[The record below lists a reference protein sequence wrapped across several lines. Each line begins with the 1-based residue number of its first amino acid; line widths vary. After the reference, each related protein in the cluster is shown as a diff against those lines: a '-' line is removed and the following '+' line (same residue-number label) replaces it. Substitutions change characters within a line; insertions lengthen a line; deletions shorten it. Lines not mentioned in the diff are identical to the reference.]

1 MKKMSF
7 IDHLEEL
14 RMRTLKSIFI
24 ILFFSI
30 VSYYFS
36 DFIIQFLVQP
46 IKNNLINLQVLKITS
61 VFLIKIG
68 VSIISGILFSFPFM
82 LYQMLKF
89 LLPAFEKKLTN
100 FKIIVVSIL
109 CLSLFILGLFFGY
122 KLLIPL
128 SIAFFNSLSLNLD
141 FVNLNYTLENYLV
154 YLIWILIIS
163 SMIFQI
169 PVIIVFLIKV
179 GILSREF
186 LSSNRGYVIVFI
198 FIIAA
203 LLSPP
208 DPISQILIVIPLY
221 VLFELSL
228 FLTKFIK

>member
-14 RMRTLKSIFI
+14 RIRTLKSIFI

-89 LLPAFEKKLTN
+89 LLPAFDD
-100 FKIIVVSIL
+100 IIL
-109 CLSLFILGLFFGY
+109 FLSL
-122 KLLIPL
+122 
-128 SIAFFNSLSLNLD
+128 
-141 FVNLNYTLENYLV
+141 
-154 YLIWILIIS
+154 
-163 SMIFQI
+163 
-169 PVIIVFLIKV
+169 
-179 GILSREF
+179 
-186 LSSNRGYVIVFI
+186 
-198 FIIAA
+198 
-203 LLSPP
+203 
-208 DPISQILIVIPLY
+208 
-221 VLFELSL
+221 
-228 FLTKFIK
+228 

>member
-100 FKIIVVSIL
+100 FKIIFLSIL
-109 CLSLFILGLFFGY
+109 CLSLFILGLLFGY
-122 KLLIPL
+122 RLLIPL

>member
-14 RMRTLKSIFI
+14 RIRTLKSIVI

-30 VSYYFS
+30 ISYYFS
-36 DFIIQFLVQP
+36 DLIIQFLVQP
-46 IKNNLINLQVLKITS
+46 IKNKLINLQVLKITS
-61 VFLIKIG
+61 IFLIKIG
-68 VSIISGILFSFPFM
+68 VSIIAGILFSFPFV
-82 LYQMLKF
+82 LYQMLNF
-89 LLPAFEKKLTN
+89 LLPAFEKKITN
-100 FKIIVVSIL
+100 FKIIVLSTL

-128 SIAFFNSLSLNLD
+128 SISFFNSLSLNLEFID
-141 FVNLNYTLENYLV
+141 LNYTLENYLV

-169 PVIIVFLIKV
+169 PAIMVFLIKV

-186 LSSNRGYVIVFI
+186 LSRKRSYVIVFI

-221 VLFELSL
+221 ILFELSL

>member
-68 VSIISGILFSFPFM
+68 VSIVSGILFSFPLI

-100 FKIIVVSIL
+100 FKIIFVSIL
-109 CLSLFILGLFFGY
+109 CLSLFILGLLFGY
-122 KLLIPL
+122 RLLIPL

-154 YLIWILIIS
+154 YLIYFLIIS

-186 LSSNRGYVIVFI
+186 LSRNRGYVIVFI

>member
-14 RMRTLKSIFI
+14 RIRTLKSIFI

-68 VSIISGILFSFPFM
+68 VSIVSGILFSFPLI

-100 FKIIVVSIL
+100 FKIIFVSIL
-109 CLSLFILGLFFGY
+109 CLSLFILGLLFGY
-122 KLLIPL
+122 RLLIPL

-186 LSSNRGYVIVFI
+186 LSRNRGYVIVFI